1 MQRKTHRENAMGRGR
16 QRSGNTSISQW
27 ILKIVRNYQKLGERP
42 RIDYLSETS
51 EGTNPA
57 DTLTSDFQP
66 PEL

>member
-1 MQRKTHRENAMGRGR
+1 MQRKTHRENAMERGR

-27 ILKIVRNYQKLGERP
+27 ILKIVRNYQKLGERL
-42 RIDYLSETS
+42 RTDYPSETS
-51 EGTNPA
+51 EGTNAA